1 MALITEQYAVDSVFT
16 KEPWKKLT
24 YRDIQRLSGKKSRSY
39 IYKALERLIEE
50 KIIIPEKIGKS
61 ILYGLNLDST
71 YVQNYMAFL
80 EEFNAWTSKH
90 VPSEILSKLGNKI
103 LKVTPF
109 YILIVTGSY
118 AKKTHTKK
126 SDLDVVV
133 ICGDEI
139 EPKKIYAELSLA
151 SELSI
156 PKVHLYVFNK
166 KQFLEMLFTE
176 KQNYGKEFAKSHL
189 LFNGGSAY
197 YSILQEAIRHGFRG

>member
-1 MALITEQYAVDSVFT
+1 MALITEQYAIDSVFT

-24 YRDIQRLSGKKSRSY
+24 YRDIQLLSGKKSRSY
-39 IYKALERLIEE
+39 IYRALRRLIEE
-50 KIIIPEKIGKS
+50 KIIIPENVGKS

-90 VPSEILSKLGNKI
+90 IPIDIIAKLGGKI
-103 LKVTPF
+103 FPVTPF

-118 AKKTHTKK
+118 AKKTYTKK
-126 SDLDVVV
+126 SDLDIVV

-139 EPKKIYAELSLA
+139 EPKKIYAELSLV

-156 PKVHLYVFNK
+156 PKIHLYVFTK
-166 KQFLEMLFTE
+166 KQLLEMFLNE
-176 KQNYGKEFAKSHL
+176 KQNYGKELAKNHL
-189 LFNGGSAY
+189 LFNGGSTY
-197 YSILQEAIRHGFRG
+197 YSILQEAMKHGFRG